1 MKNAYRLVIVC
12 VFLLAGMVMV
22 SAQTDNLLTNP
33 GFEAPFDAV
42 ETSTIATGWTPWF
55 IPAAEGMNASDNVM
69 PEYFAASDTVNGL
82 SLTPR
87 IHGGED
93 AQQYFSYY
101 STHTGGLYQEVT
113 GITVGTQLAFST
125 FANLWA
131 SDASE
136 TSDGSG
142 EILFSVG
149 IDANGGTDG
158 ESADIVWSD
167 SEPVYDNWS
176 EYSVS
181 AVAQADTV
189 TVFIRSTATAKIA
202 NNVIYV
208 DDATLAAVSGDVPVA
223 VATEDAGVIEV
234 TEAPI
239 EVTVEVM
246 TEIAPV
252 EVTVEAMTEI
262 APIEVT
268 VEVMTEVA
276 AIEVTVEATVEVILP
291 PTVKPTVEPTLE
303 PTIEPTVEPTVE
315 PTIEPTVE
323 AIVEATPA
331 GEIQATVEPTQQP
344 SPTLNTTTFPQA
356 INYIVQSGD
365 TVVDLALRYGSSIEA
380 ITIANGLNE
389 FAFIVAGQS
398 LIIPVMTLPAPTLP
412 PTVVP
417 PTVVPPTVVPPTIA
431 PTLVPTLIPTVAVVG
446 SEPIAV
452 GEPVTYVIQFGDS
465 LSSIAARFGTT
476 TRELARLN
484 GITNPEL
491 IYYGQL
497 LVISVGSP
505 TPFPTMAVTRAATQV
520 ATPVP
525 TAVTGQSYRVQP
537 GDNLYVISL
546 RFGVTVASIVQANN
560 LENPNRLFVGQMLII
575 PQS

>member
-113 GITVGTQLAFST
+113 GITVGTQLAFSA

-149 IDANGGTDG
+149 IDPNGGTDG

-167 SEPVYDNWS
+167 SESVYDDWS

-268 VEVMTEVA
+268 VE
-276 AIEVTVEATVEVILP
+276 ATVEVILP
-291 PTVKPTVEPTLE
+291 PTVKPTVEPTL
-303 PTIEPTVEPTVE
+303 EPTVE

-412 PTVVP
+412 PTE
-417 PTVVPPTVVPPTIA
+417 VPPTVVPPTIA
-431 PTLVPTLIPTVAVVG
+431 PTLVPTLPPTLIPTVAVVG